1 MVCFQNGQKQRMTNP
16 LVRSTQPV
24 TLVGGGDAS
33 ADDVKLALKQASTLV
48 AADGG
53 ADLLVSMDLEPEAVI
68 GDLDSLSAATKARIP
83 QDRLFPIREQDSTD
97 FDKAVRSILTPVIL
111 GVGFLGARVDHQ
123 LAAFNVLARQSH
135 VPCILIG
142 AHEIVFLLPPELR
155 VQLAAGE
162 VVSLFPMAEARARSR
177 GLEWPL
183 DGLEMNPVGFIG
195 TSNRAVG
202 GEMWI
207 STRTPTL
214 LAMLPRHALDQV
226 MPQVARGPGQ
236 VAPWRA

>member
-33 ADDVKLALKQASTLV
+33 ADDVKLALNLASTLV

-53 ADLLVSMDLEPEAVI
+53 ADLLLDMDLTPRAVI
-68 GDLDSLSAATKARIP
+68 GDLDSLSMAARARIP
-83 QDRLFPIREQDSTD
+83 QDQLFPIREQDSTD
-97 FDKAVRSILTPVIL
+97 FDKAVRSIVAPVIL

-142 AHEIVFLLPPELR
+142 AHEIVFLLPPDLRIELE
-155 VQLAAGE
+155 AGE
-162 VVSLFPMAEARARSR
+162 VVSLFPMAPTRARSQ

-183 DGLEMNPVGFIG
+183 DGLEMSPNGFIS

-202 GEMWI
+202 GELWI
-207 STRTPTL
+207 GTQNPAL
-214 LAMLPRHALDQV
+214 LAMLPRHALEQV
-226 MPQVARGPGQ
+226 MPQVARGPELR
-236 VAPWRA
+236 APWRA